1 MLVLDTWTCATLACL
16 GTGFEQGRRDVGV
29 GECAYGKDKSHQID
43 SKVWVLGTE
52 GLCKLYNWVQPIST
66 STSSSIDVPGAN
78 APACASYLWQEDS
91 SWIISWATDTLDM
104 SCIHMQIN
112 PQTTFVDRSH
122 FPIHVHL
129 SPNASLV
136 LLLWRFKF
144 AIFHR
149 TWLEPGHDT
158 RHHVPTRTTFCLCD
172 DVEFVDGCFTD
183 NHTILLWTSQNT
195 LYSFP
200 AVVCDNVT
208 AQLGQVFV
216 FQPVDDT
223 EVPQSVAYPLAR
235 VDVPAV
241 PVLVIPDCQCPRGAS
256 LFSSLP
262 GHVTTLTTENHD
274 VIISFIGSCGCS
286 LLWRLSSSP
295 TAIIVT
301 PLPSSPTLGDDNE
314 DDNLTLSHAILD
326 HGTSPDAPLST
337 PLLIHGYASGRL
349 QLHALGES
357 SPANISQSQA
367 SSPMTLSLPD
377 TVPSNHITA
386 LAHLSGVTR
395 VSKHAAALYESYADS
410 PTAGSSTFHAAKLA
424 KISTLLHKLH
434 HHSLTPRAT
443 STSTT
448 KQATSATAPP
458 ASSSSASV
466 PFHPPSPPRN
476 PIQSRVCLVFA
487 GTSSGHVVVSQL
499 QPRVSWTVLRS
510 FRRHSQPITGLYVT
524 PSCHGTTIVASVGAD
539 RKVTVYAVH
548 QHHHP
553 ADQTSDGLSVDVVLE
568 CVGHADAVVHVEWA
582 FETNHVL
589 VECAD
594 RMIYMW
600 SLTTGILER
609 IVPQVMVRQSTYYH
623 HQSPPTSRRSTH
635 LRHVH
640 VFPCDIEAFAK
651 TTSSVSCLPLSTGS
665 TARIVLN
672 DHVTA
677 LLAYLLTWHD
687 DVHID
692 QLVHDTLGVREPSL
706 AYSIAISGVQDAITV
721 PLPRPSQH
729 PHATKWQHSAHLTAQ
744 LALALVTMCTSVMD
758 MTSQEDQV
766 LWSQLITQIAVVLPE
781 RIPHYKEPSLEAL
794 AEFGFHEWE
803 ASQMASRLLLHGVIK
818 RLPENVRSTRAA
830 AYMTKFQVELQQMDK
845 RPGGWMTL
853 SMGDVVTRLGSYLV
867 VLSILGTCFP
877 GEISPSCARQ
887 VCDVLVACLHGP
899 SHVAIVAAEL
909 LAKGLLLFRPHLTDV
924 GQLVL
929 QLIPLTLDDDVAKSR
944 LKQASMRLLVEVGTC
959 EASFVLTVLQ
969 QEMNVS
975 DRSIAY
981 REGVLVYLM
990 TWVNLQF
997 RHMVRHLPA
1006 VVDTVLTCLDP
1017 TKPDRRKKCLAMS
1030 TKCLHDLV
1038 KRFPMVDFHKATQ
1051 RLAVGTMDGVILLYD
1066 LRMHITVGH
1075 QVASVGRSRQ
1085 QHRRRE
1091 LSKRWRHARVVRGAG
1106 GDGPMVEYWRR
1117 RPLYTAQGAAVVCPT
1132 SSTRADPCAACRV
1145 FQSDSNLP
1153 VSTNGRGRGCR
1164 G

>member
-1 MLVLDTWTCATLACL
+1 
-16 GTGFEQGRRDVGV
+16 
-29 GECAYGKDKSHQID
+29 
-43 SKVWVLGTE
+43 
-52 GLCKLYNWVQPIST
+52 
-66 STSSSIDVPGAN
+66 
-78 APACASYLWQEDS
+78 
-91 SWIISWATDTLDM
+91 
-104 SCIHMQIN
+104 
-112 PQTTFVDRSH
+112 
-122 FPIHVHL
+122 VHL

-216 FQPVDDT
+216 FQPVDDM

-274 VIISFIGSCGCS
+274 VIVSFIGPCGCS
-286 LLWRLSSSP
+286 LLWRSSSSP

-301 PLPSSPTLGDDNE
+301 PLPSSPTLGDNE

-326 HGTSPDAPLST
+326 HGTT
-337 PLLIHGYASGRL
+337 T
-349 QLHALGES
+349 S
-357 SPANISQSQA
+357 SL
-367 SSPMTLSLPD
+367 MTLSLPD
-377 TVPSNHITA
+377 TVPSSRITA
-386 LAHLSGVTR
+386 LAHLSVTR

-524 PSCHGTTIVASVGAD
+524 PSCQGTTIVASVGAD

-553 ADQTSDGLSVDVVLE
+553 DDQTSDGVSVDVVLE

-623 HQSPPTSRRSTH
+623 QSPTPPSSRRSTH

-692 QLVHDTLGVREPSL
+692 QLVHDTLGTIL
-706 AYSIAISGVQDAITV
+706 
-721 PLPRPSQH
+721 
-729 PHATKWQHSAHLTAQ
+729 
-744 LALALVTMCTSVMD
+744 
-758 MTSQEDQV
+758 
-766 LWSQLITQIAVVLPE
+766 VVLPE

-845 RPGGWMTL
+845 RPG
-853 SMGDVVTRLGSYLV
+853 
-867 VLSILGTCFP
+867 
-877 GEISPSCARQ
+877 
-887 VCDVLVACLHGP
+887 GP

-981 REGVLVYLM
+981 REGRTDGRDQITFVITSRLRVLVYLM

-1017 TKPDRRKKCLAMS
+1017 TKPDRRKKCLAMVRSSASDTKTDMYLILPPDISDSSRQS

-1066 LRMHITVGH
+1066 LRMV
-1075 QVASVGRSRQ
+1075 Q
-1085 QHRRRE
+1085 
-1091 LSKRWRHARVVRGAG
+1091 
-1106 GDGPMVEYWRR
+1106 
-1117 RPLYTAQGAAVVCPT
+1117 
-1132 SSTRADPCAACRV
+1132 
-1145 FQSDSNLP
+1145 
-1153 VSTNGRGRGCR
+1153 
-1164 G
+1164 

>member
-1 MLVLDTWTCATLACL
+1 
-16 GTGFEQGRRDVGV
+16 
-29 GECAYGKDKSHQID
+29 
-43 SKVWVLGTE
+43 
-52 GLCKLYNWVQPIST
+52 
-66 STSSSIDVPGAN
+66 
-78 APACASYLWQEDS
+78 
-91 SWIISWATDTLDM
+91 
-104 SCIHMQIN
+104 
-112 PQTTFVDRSH
+112 
-122 FPIHVHL
+122 
-129 SPNASLV
+129 
-136 LLLWRFKF
+136 
-144 AIFHR
+144 
-149 TWLEPGHDT
+149 
-158 RHHVPTRTTFCLCD
+158 
-172 DVEFVDGCFTD
+172 
-183 NHTILLWTSQNT
+183 
-195 LYSFP
+195 
-200 AVVCDNVT
+200 
-208 AQLGQVFV
+208 
-216 FQPVDDT
+216 
-223 EVPQSVAYPLAR
+223 
-235 VDVPAV
+235 
-241 PVLVIPDCQCPRGAS
+241 
-256 LFSSLP
+256 
-262 GHVTTLTTENHD
+262 
-274 VIISFIGSCGCS
+274 
-286 LLWRLSSSP
+286 
-295 TAIIVT
+295 
-301 PLPSSPTLGDDNE
+301 
-314 DDNLTLSHAILD
+314 
-326 HGTSPDAPLST
+326 
-337 PLLIHGYASGRL
+337 
-349 QLHALGES
+349 
-357 SPANISQSQA
+357 
-367 SSPMTLSLPD
+367 MTLSLPD
-377 TVPSNHITA
+377 TVPSSHITA
-386 LAHLSGVTR
+386 LAHLSVTR

-443 STSTT
+443 STFTT
-448 KQATSATAPP
+448 KHPP

-487 GTSSGHVVVSQL
+487 GTSSGHMVVSQL

-524 PSCHGTTIVASVGAD
+524 PSCQGTTIVASVGAD

-553 ADQTSDGLSVDVVLE
+553 DDQTSDGVSVDVVLE
-568 CVGHADAVVHVEWA
+568 CVGHADAVVHVEWT

-609 IVPQVMVRQSTYYH
+609 IVPQVMVRQSTYYP
-623 HQSPPTSRRSTH
+623 HQSPPSSNRHSTH

-640 VFPCDIEAFAK
+640 VFPYDIEAFAK

-665 TARIVLN
+665 TARIILN

-677 LLAYLLTWHD
+677 LWAYLLTWHD

-692 QLVHDTLGVREPSL
+692 QLVHDTLGTDFGP
-706 AYSIAISGVQDAITV
+706 
-721 PLPRPSQH
+721 
-729 PHATKWQHSAHLTAQ
+729 
-744 LALALVTMCTSVMD
+744 
-758 MTSQEDQV
+758 
-766 LWSQLITQIAVVLPE
+766 VVLPE

-803 ASQMASRLLLHGVIK
+803 ASQMASRLL
-818 RLPENVRSTRAA
+818 
-830 AYMTKFQVELQQMDK
+830 
-845 RPGGWMTL
+845 
-853 SMGDVVTRLGSYLV
+853 
-867 VLSILGTCFP
+867 
-877 GEISPSCARQ
+877 
-887 VCDVLVACLHGP
+887 LHGP

-1017 TKPDRRKKCLAMS
+1017 TKPDRRKKCLAMVRSSASDTKTDMYLILPPDISDSSRQS

-1066 LRMHITVGH
+1066 LRMV
-1075 QVASVGRSRQ
+1075 Q
-1085 QHRRRE
+1085 
-1091 LSKRWRHARVVRGAG
+1091 
-1106 GDGPMVEYWRR
+1106 
-1117 RPLYTAQGAAVVCPT
+1117 
-1132 SSTRADPCAACRV
+1132 
-1145 FQSDSNLP
+1145 
-1153 VSTNGRGRGCR
+1153 
-1164 G
+1164 